1 MQPRYKHL
9 LSPVKVGDVV
19 LKNCFVSGNALP
31 HFLQGPETFPSEQVI
46 QHMVDMAK
54 NGAAIVTFADWT
66 NKDQRNSLNE
76 DGKRFPMYDADDP
89 SMENY
94 LCQMADQVHYYNS
107 RISIAMMPFVG
118 PNGHDVSTVAE
129 PEEMVAPQNPFYML
143 LRKSGG
149 KGVQECTHEEI
160 KQVIDHT
167 VERVKFYQRM
177 GFDLCTLHF
186 AYRGNFFARWISPL
200 TNLRT
205 DEYGGDIRGR
215 GRFLLELATAIKQT
229 CGKGFPIEVQIT
241 GSEPGGNTVE
251 EICELAKM
259 VEDVVDI
266 FQFRAWDGGIAH
278 PVGFN
283 SEHHKYETLADC
295 AAVKASGTKI
305 LCEPIG
311 GYQDVNDAEEILA
324 SGKADLIGAARA
336 FFVDPDYYEKIIEG
350 RGEDVYPCV
359 RCNKCHVPSL
369 EGKWLSY
376 CTVNPKLGIAHK
388 LDHFVKPVTKKKRVA
403 VIGGGSAGMRA
414 SIYCAERGHEVTL
427 YEKGK
432 QLGGQLYHT
441 DFASFKWPLRNY
453 RDFLKEQMLKNGVRI
468 LLNTEATPEMIG
480 AQDFDAVIVALG
492 AEPKTPP
499 IPGVEMAW
507 NVLNIFGSEGKLG
520 KRVVVV
526 GGSESGVETAFYLC
540 ENGHDVTILTR
551 QNDLAPDATPIHYKE
566 IMVEK
571 WEGMDNFHFILN
583 ASTTEIR
590 DGSVVYRDADGAEQT
605 IECDS
610 VVALGG
616 MRPKQEESMAFA
628 GLAPETYYIG
638 DCREVGSVREC
649 NRSAFAAAMQI

>member
-1 MQPRYKHL
+1 MKPRYPHL
-9 LSPVKVGDVV
+9 LSPVKVGDIV
-19 LKNCFVSGNALP
+19 LKDRFVSGNALP

-46 QHMVDMAK
+46 GHMVDMAK

-66 NKDQRNSLNE
+66 NKDQRNSFNE
-76 DGKRFPMYDADDP
+76 DGRRFPMYDADDP

-118 PNGHDVSTVAE
+118 PNGHDVSTVAQ
-129 PEEMVAPQNPFYML
+129 PEGMVSQQNPFFML
-143 LRKSGG
+143 LKKSGG
-149 KGVQECTHEEI
+149 QGVTECTHEEI
-160 KQVIDHT
+160 RQVIDET

-177 GFDLCTLHF
+177 GFDMCTLHF

-215 GRFLLELATAIKQT
+215 GRFLLELATAIKAA
-229 CGKGFPIEVQIT
+229 CGRNFPIEVQIT
-241 GSEPGGNTVE
+241 GSEPGGNTIE

-266 FQFRAWDGGIAH
+266 FQFRAHDGGIAH

-283 SEHHKYETLADC
+283 SEPHKYATVADS

-311 GYQDVNDAEEILA
+311 GFQDVADAEEILA

-336 FFVDPDYYEKIIEG
+336 FFVDPDYFEKIVEG

-369 EGKWLSY
+369 EGKWLSV
-376 CTVNPKLGIAHK
+376 CTVNPRLGIAHK
-388 LDHFVKPVTKKKRVA
+388 LDHFVRPVTKKKSVA
-403 VIGGGSAGMRA
+403 VIGGGPAGMRA
-414 SIYCAERGHEVTL
+414 AICCAERGHAVTL
-427 YEKGK
+427 YEKSRA
-432 QLGGQLYHT
+432 LGGQLYHT

-453 RDFLKEQMLKNGVRI
+453 RDFLIAQLHKTGVRV
-468 LLNTEATPEMIG
+468 LMGTEATPELIG
-480 AQDFDAVIVALG
+480 DGNYDAIIVAVG

-499 IPGVEMAW
+499 IPGADGCW
-507 NVLNIFGSEGKLG
+507 NVMNVFGNADKLG
-520 KRVVVV
+520 KNVVVI

-551 QNDLAPDATPIHYKE
+551 QDRLAPDATPIHYHE
-566 IMVEK
+566 IMQEK
-571 WEGMDNFHFILN
+571 WEGMENFHFITG
-583 ASTTEIR
+583 ASTTAVEPGR
-590 DGSVVYRDADGAEQT
+590 VVYRVGEEEKT
-605 IECDS
+605 IACDS

-616 MRPKQEESMAFA
+616 MRPKQDESMVFA
-628 GLAPETYYIG
+628 GLAPEIYYIG
-638 DCREVGSVREC
+638 DCREIGSVREC
-649 NRSAFAAAMQI
+649 NRSAYAAAMQI

>member
-9 LSPVKVGDVV
+9 LSPVKVGGIV
-19 LKNCFVSGNALP
+19 LKNRFVSGNSLP

-66 NKDQRNSLNE
+66 NKDQRQSLNE

-107 RISIAMMPFVG
+107 RISIAMMPFLG
-118 PNGHDVSTVAE
+118 PNGHDVSTVAPT
-129 PEEMVAPQNPFYML
+129 PEASNPSHPFYML

-149 KGVQECTHEEI
+149 QGVVECTHAEI
-160 KQVIDHT
+160 RQVIEQT
-167 VERVKFYQRM
+167 VARVRFYQRM

-205 DEYGGDIRGR
+205 DEYGRDIRGR
-215 GRFLLELATAIKQT
+215 GRFLLELATAIKT
-229 CGKGFPIEVQIT
+229 ACGKNFPIEVQIT

-266 FQFRAWDGGIAH
+266 FQFRSWEGGVVH

-283 SEHHKYETLADC
+283 AEHHVYDTLADC

-311 GYQDVNDAEEILA
+311 GFQDVNDAEEILA

-336 FFVDPDYYEKIIEG
+336 FFVDPDYFEKIQEG

-369 EGKWLSY
+369 EGKWLSI

-388 LDHFVKPVTKKKRVA
+388 LDHFVKPVRRKKRVA
-403 VIGGGSAGMRA
+403 VIGGGPAGMRA
-414 SIYCAERGHEVTL
+414 SIYCAERGHDVTV
-427 YEKGK
+427 YEKSR

-453 RDFLKEQMLKNGVRI
+453 RDFLKDQMNKAGVRV
-468 LLNTEATPEMIG
+468 LLSTEATPEMI
-480 AQDFDAVIVALG
+480 AAAEYDAVIVAVG
-492 AEPKTPP
+492 AEPIQPP
-499 IPGVEMAW
+499 IPGVQMAW
-507 NVLNIFGSEGKLG
+507 NVLNVFGNESKLG

-540 ENGHDVTILTR
+540 ENGHDVTVLTR
-551 QNDLAPDATPIHYKE
+551 QGVLAPDATPIHYKE

-571 WEGMDNFHFILN
+571 WEGMDNFHFVLH
-583 ASTTEIR
+583 ASTT
-590 DGSVVYRDADGAEQT
+590 
-605 IECDS
+605 
-610 VVALGG
+610 
-616 MRPKQEESMAFA
+616 
-628 GLAPETYYIG
+628 
-638 DCREVGSVREC
+638 
-649 NRSAFAAAMQI
+649 